1 MSPQAVA
8 TLNPQQLREKQMKER
23 IKNLVHVPVLTKY
36 QPHITACKKQ
46 VVTGMQTTSNP
57 PNLKVLEAEA
67 LTLCPE
73 CRKALGL

>member
-1 MSPQAVA
+1 MSPEAVA

-23 IKNLVHVPVLTKY
+23 IKNLVHVPVLTNY
-36 QPHITACKKQ
+36 QPYVTACKKA
-46 VVTGMQTTSNP
+46 VVAGMQTTGNP
-57 PNLKVLEAEA
+57 PDLKVLEAEA